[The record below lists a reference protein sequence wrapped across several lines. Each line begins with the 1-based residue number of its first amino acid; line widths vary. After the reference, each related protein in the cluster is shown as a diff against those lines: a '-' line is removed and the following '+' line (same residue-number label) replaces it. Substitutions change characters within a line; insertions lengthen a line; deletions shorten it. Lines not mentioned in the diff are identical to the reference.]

1 MQWPV
6 RQKVRTFK
14 VEIVAP
20 PQLSFQ
26 PTSPKMPPRVARSS
40 IQTGGASSFKG
51 QSKHRNPKKAQKRAL
66 DAFSIAQHENPD
78 DAKVRKN
85 RLGEFDPAFNRKR
98 ARDDDDEE
106 DEEDEDEDDGPK
118 RRKRRSGDESF
129 DEGSDSEGN
138 TWQMGHVDND
148 DDDESIDSDEAFGES
163 DEERFEGYT
172 FRGSSKRKR
181 QEWHRNLQSLPL

>member
-1 MQWPV
+1 MAAIRLRALAVAGDATTSYSDNQSSRSLRSLERRCSGPCGK
-6 RQKVRTFK
+6 KVRTFK

-40 IQTGGASSFKG
+40 IQTGGASSSKG

-85 RLGEFDPAFNRKR
+85 LELKSIRFLIIYTQIQSTNSASLLREVM
-98 ARDDDDEE
+98 AR
-106 DEEDEDEDDGPK
+106 P
-118 RRKRRSGDESF
+118 
-129 DEGSDSEGN
+129 
-138 TWQMGHVDND
+138 
-148 DDDESIDSDEAFGES
+148 
-163 DEERFEGYT
+163 
-172 FRGSSKRKR
+172 
-181 QEWHRNLQSLPL
+181 QSLQ